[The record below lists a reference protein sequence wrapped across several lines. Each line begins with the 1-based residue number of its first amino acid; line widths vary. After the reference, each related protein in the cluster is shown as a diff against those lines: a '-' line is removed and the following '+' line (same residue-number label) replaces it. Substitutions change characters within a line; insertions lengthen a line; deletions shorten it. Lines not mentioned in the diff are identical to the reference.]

1 MKPQRS
7 GNKRASET
15 SQMQVQHLG
24 PQVGLPDRLRMTF
37 RAVERHNLALTDA
50 ISSIAIGCNTVA
62 APFKT
67 VSGGEV
73 CQYYEWIK
81 AAYDR
86 AYVIRSRIHV
96 QIINTTVADSVLA
109 CLSYDGDTT
118 VSTNMNSLCELPH
131 SKDKL
136 IGYFAA
142 GTNSATFT
150 NSYSPMKFQG
160 FAYNSPENASDGLS
174 EPSNP
179 YYYILS
185 LQSVAAGTGNMSVK
199 VTVEYDV
206 ELTERIS
213 PPP

>member
-1 MKPQRS
+1 MKLQKS
-7 GNKRASET
+7 NKKRASEH
-15 SQMQVQHLG
+15 SQMQIQHLG
-24 PQVGLPDRLRMTF
+24 PQVGLPDRLRLTV
-37 RAVERHNLALTDA
+37 RAVERHNVALTDA

-62 APFKT
+62 APFIT
-67 VSGGEV
+67 VSTGEV

-96 QIINTTVADSVLA
+96 QIINTTVSDSVLA
-109 CLSYDGDTT
+109 CLSFDGNTT
-118 VSTNMNSLCELPH
+118 ISTNMNSLCELPH
-131 SKDKL
+131 SQDKL

-150 NSYSPMKFQG
+150 ASYNPLKFQG
-160 FAYNSPENASDGLS
+160 FPYNSPENASDGLA
-174 EPSNP
+174 EPTNP